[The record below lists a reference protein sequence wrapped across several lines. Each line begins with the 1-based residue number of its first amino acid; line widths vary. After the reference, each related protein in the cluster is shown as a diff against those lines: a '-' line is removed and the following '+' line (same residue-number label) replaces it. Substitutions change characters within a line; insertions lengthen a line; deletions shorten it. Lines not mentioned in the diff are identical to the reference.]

1 MILWNERQWR
11 REMLLCALV
20 FQVIFLVEL
29 VGLWEMIVVDPGVHR
44 ISYENWGWLI
54 NDWQAPAYWENYFLR
69 ILSVAL
75 ALNWVAQVL
84 FWANAV
90 YVWLHRERFGHSRLA
105 IAVEIV
111 LVTAAA
117 LAVRWYIKYN
127 VDFYRLFMYAIYP
140 ELLMLLQLVWV
151 LKKRDPCAE
160 KEETATTKRTSLEKV
175 LLLLVLVLGVSLAAA
190 LYRLYAVNPLGS
202 MFGMYQTEWTDG
214 AFYNAQFFDMD
225 QYCLEVDN
233 GQRTK
238 FSQGTYESLGNNNYL
253 LTDQATGEST
263 LITLGH
269 RGFYYY
275 YAPIDTVLYFTK
287 RAP

>member
-69 ILSVAL
+69 ILAVAQ
-75 ALNWVAQVL
+75 ALNVAAQVL

-105 IAVEIV
+105 IAAEIV

-160 KEETATTKRTSLEKV
+160 KGETATTKRTSLEKV

-202 MFGMYQTEWTDG
+202 MFGMYQTERTDG
-214 AFYNAQFFDMD
+214 AFYTAQFFDMD

>member
-90 YVWLHRERFGHSRLA
+90 YVWLHRERFGHSRPA

-117 LAVRWYIKYN
+117 LFVRWYIKYH

-140 ELLMLLQLVWV
+140 ELLMLLQLIWV
-151 LKKRDPCAE
+151 LKAASCSA
-160 KEETATTKRTSLEKV
+160 KRTS
-175 LLLLVLVLGVSLAAA
+175 
-190 LYRLYAVNPLGS
+190 
-202 MFGMYQTEWTDG
+202 
-214 AFYNAQFFDMD
+214 
-225 QYCLEVDN
+225 
-233 GQRTK
+233 
-238 FSQGTYESLGNNNYL
+238 
-253 LTDQATGEST
+253 
-263 LITLGH
+263 
-269 RGFYYY
+269 
-275 YAPIDTVLYFTK
+275 
-287 RAP
+287 

>member
-84 FWANAV
+84 FWAHAA
-90 YVWLHRERFGHSRLA
+90 YVWFHRAQFRLSRPI

-140 ELLMLLQLVWV
+140 ELLVLLQLVWV
-151 LKKRDPCAE
+151 LKAASCSA
-160 KEETATTKRTSLEKV
+160 KRTS
-175 LLLLVLVLGVSLAAA
+175 
-190 LYRLYAVNPLGS
+190 
-202 MFGMYQTEWTDG
+202 
-214 AFYNAQFFDMD
+214 
-225 QYCLEVDN
+225 
-233 GQRTK
+233 
-238 FSQGTYESLGNNNYL
+238 
-253 LTDQATGEST
+253 
-263 LITLGH
+263 
-269 RGFYYY
+269 
-275 YAPIDTVLYFTK
+275 
-287 RAP
+287 

>member
-20 FQVIFLVEL
+20 FQAIFLIEL
-29 VGLWEMIVVDPGVHR
+29 VGLWGMIVVDPKVHL
-44 ISYENWGWLI
+44 ISYENWGWLCQE
-54 NDWQAPAYWENYFLR
+54 WQQPAWQHNYFTQ
-69 ILSVAL
+69 ITGTAL

-105 IAVEIV
+105 IATEIV

-190 LYRLYAVNPLGS
+190 LYRLYAVKPLGS
-202 MFGMYQTEWTDG
+202 MFGMYQTEWADG

-225 QYCLEVDN
+225 QYCLEVDD

>member
-1 MILWNERQWR
+1 MYQYWPVTNLMPNRFNHSMDKKAI
-11 REMLLCALV
+11 REN
-20 FQVIFLVEL
+20 F
-29 VGLWEMIVVDPGVHR
+29 
-44 ISYENWGWLI
+44 
-54 NDWQAPAYWENYFLR
+54 
-69 ILSVAL
+69 
-75 ALNWVAQVL
+75 
-84 FWANAV
+84 
-90 YVWLHRERFGHSRLA
+90 
-105 IAVEIV
+105 
-111 LVTAAA
+111 
-117 LAVRWYIKYN
+117 
-127 VDFYRLFMYAIYP
+127 
-140 ELLMLLQLVWV
+140 
-151 LKKRDPCAE
+151 
-160 KEETATTKRTSLEKV
+160 
-175 LLLLVLVLGVSLAAA
+175 LLLTSVILGILLIAA

-214 AFYNAQFFDMD
+214 AFYNAQFFNKD
-225 QYCLEVDN
+225 QYYLEVDN

>member
-105 IAVEIV
+105 IAAEIV

-151 LKKRDPCAE
+151 LKAASCSA
-160 KEETATTKRTSLEKV
+160 KRTS
-175 LLLLVLVLGVSLAAA
+175 
-190 LYRLYAVNPLGS
+190 
-202 MFGMYQTEWTDG
+202 
-214 AFYNAQFFDMD
+214 
-225 QYCLEVDN
+225 
-233 GQRTK
+233 
-238 FSQGTYESLGNNNYL
+238 
-253 LTDQATGEST
+253 
-263 LITLGH
+263 
-269 RGFYYY
+269 
-275 YAPIDTVLYFTK
+275 
-287 RAP
+287 

>member
-20 FQVIFLVEL
+20 FQAIFLIEL
-29 VGLWEMIVVDPGVHR
+29 IGLWGMIVVDPKVHL
-44 ISYENWGWLI
+44 ISYENWGWLCQE
-54 NDWQAPAYWENYFLR
+54 WQQPAWQHNYFTQ
-69 ILSVAL
+69 ITGTAL

-90 YVWLHRERFGHSRLA
+90 YVWLHRERFGHSRPV
-105 IAVEIV
+105 IAAEIV

-117 LAVRWYIKYN
+117 LFIRWYIKYN

-160 KEETATTKRTSLEKV
+160 KEEAATTKRTSLEKV

-214 AFYNAQFFDMD
+214 AFYNAQFFNKD
-225 QYCLEVDN
+225 QYYLEVDD

-238 FSQGTYESLGNNNYL
+238 FSQGTYESLGNNHYL

-263 LITLGH
+263 LITQGH

>member
-44 ISYENWGWLI
+44 ISYENWDWLI

-69 ILSVAL
+69 ILAVAQ
-75 ALNWVAQVL
+75 ALNVAAQVL

-90 YVWLHRERFGHSRLA
+90 YVWLHRAQFRLSRPI

-160 KEETATTKRTSLEKV
+160 KAETAMTKRTSLEKV

-190 LYRLYAVNPLGS
+190 LYRLYALNPLGS

-214 AFYNAQFFDMD
+214 AFYNAQFFNKD
-225 QYCLEVDN
+225 QYYLEVDD

>member
-54 NDWQAPAYWENYFLR
+54 NDWQAPAYWENYVLR

-117 LAVRWYIKYN
+117 LFVRWYIKYH

-151 LKKRDPCAE
+151 LKAASCSA
-160 KEETATTKRTSLEKV
+160 KRTS
-175 LLLLVLVLGVSLAAA
+175 
-190 LYRLYAVNPLGS
+190 
-202 MFGMYQTEWTDG
+202 
-214 AFYNAQFFDMD
+214 
-225 QYCLEVDN
+225 
-233 GQRTK
+233 
-238 FSQGTYESLGNNNYL
+238 
-253 LTDQATGEST
+253 
-263 LITLGH
+263 
-269 RGFYYY
+269 
-275 YAPIDTVLYFTK
+275 
-287 RAP
+287 

>member
-44 ISYENWGWLI
+44 ISYENWAGLI

-90 YVWLHRERFGHSRLA
+90 YVWLHRERFGHSRPA

-117 LAVRWYIKYN
+117 LFVRWYIKYH
-127 VDFYRLFMYAIYP
+127 VDFYRLFMYAILP
-140 ELLMLLQLVWV
+140 GAAHAPQLVWV
-151 LKKRDPCAE
+151 LKGGVVLRQTDILKNTHKNFRAEPC
-160 KEETATTKRTSLEKV
+160 
-175 LLLLVLVLGVSLAAA
+175 VSCMA
-190 LYRLYAVNPLGS
+190 LPGFLFLIYRS
-202 MFGMYQTEWTDG
+202 S
-214 AFYNAQFFDMD
+214 
-225 QYCLEVDN
+225 
-233 GQRTK
+233 RK
-238 FSQGTYESLGNNNYL
+238 
-253 LTDQATGEST
+253 
-263 LITLGH
+263 
-269 RGFYYY
+269 
-275 YAPIDTVLYFTK
+275 
-287 RAP
+287 

>member
-90 YVWLHRERFGHSRLA
+90 
-105 IAVEIV
+105 
-111 LVTAAA
+111 
-117 LAVRWYIKYN
+117 
-127 VDFYRLFMYAIYP
+127 
-140 ELLMLLQLVWV
+140 
-151 LKKRDPCAE
+151 
-160 KEETATTKRTSLEKV
+160 
-175 LLLLVLVLGVSLAAA
+175 
-190 LYRLYAVNPLGS
+190 
-202 MFGMYQTEWTDG
+202 
-214 AFYNAQFFDMD
+214 
-225 QYCLEVDN
+225 
-233 GQRTK
+233 
-238 FSQGTYESLGNNNYL
+238 
-253 LTDQATGEST
+253 
-263 LITLGH
+263 
-269 RGFYYY
+269 
-275 YAPIDTVLYFTK
+275 
-287 RAP
+287 

>member
-44 ISYENWGWLI
+44 ISYENWGWII
-54 NDWQAPAYWENYFLR
+54 NDWQPPAYWEHNSLR
-69 ILSVAL
+69 ILAVAQ
-75 ALNWVAQVL
+75 ALNVAAQFL

-90 YVWLHRERFGHSRLA
+90 YVWLHRERFGHSRPA

-117 LAVRWYIKYN
+117 LAARWYIKYN

-225 QYCLEVDN
+225 QYCLEVDD

-263 LITLGH
+263 LITQGH

>member
-1 MILWNERQWR
+1 M
-11 REMLLCALV
+11 
-20 FQVIFLVEL
+20 
-29 VGLWEMIVVDPGVHR
+29 
-44 ISYENWGWLI
+44 
-54 NDWQAPAYWENYFLR
+54 
-69 ILSVAL
+69 
-75 ALNWVAQVL
+75 
-84 FWANAV
+84 
-90 YVWLHRERFGHSRLA
+90 
-105 IAVEIV
+105 
-111 LVTAAA
+111 
-117 LAVRWYIKYN
+117 
-127 VDFYRLFMYAIYP
+127 
-140 ELLMLLQLVWV
+140 
-151 LKKRDPCAE
+151 
-160 KEETATTKRTSLEKV
+160 
-175 LLLLVLVLGVSLAAA
+175 SLAAA
-190 LYRLYAVNPLGS
+190 LYRLYAVKPLGS

>member
-1 MILWNERQWR
+1 MFGSTGRSS
-11 REMLLCALV
+11 
-20 FQVIFLVEL
+20 
-29 VGLWEMIVVDPGVHR
+29 GL
-44 ISYENWGWLI
+44 
-54 NDWQAPAYWENYFLR
+54 
-69 ILSVAL
+69 
-75 ALNWVAQVL
+75 
-84 FWANAV
+84 
-90 YVWLHRERFGHSRLA
+90 SRPI

-202 MFGMYQTEWTDG
+202 MFGMYQTERTDG

>member
-44 ISYENWGWLI
+44 ISYENWGWL
-54 NDWQAPAYWENYFLR
+54 NYFLR
-69 ILSVAL
+69 ILAVAQ
-75 ALNWVAQVL
+75 ALNVAAQVL

-90 YVWLHRERFGHSRLA
+90 YVWLHRERFGHSRPA

-117 LAVRWYIKYN
+117 LAARWYIKYN

-225 QYCLEVDN
+225 QYCLEVDD

-238 FSQGTYESLGNNNYL
+238 FSQGTYESLGNNHYL
-253 LTDQATGEST
+253 LTDQTTGEST
-263 LITLGH
+263 LITQGH

>member
-11 REMLLCALV
+11 WEMLLCALV

-69 ILSVAL
+69 ILAVAQ
-75 ALNWVAQVL
+75 ALNVAAQVL

-90 YVWLHRERFGHSRLA
+90 YVWLHRERFGHSRPV
-105 IAVEIV
+105 IAAEIV

-160 KEETATTKRTSLEKV
+160 KGETATTKRTSLEKV

-214 AFYNAQFFDMD
+214 AFYNAQFFNKD
-225 QYCLEVDN
+225 QYYLEVDD

-238 FSQGTYESLGNNNYL
+238 FSQGTYESLGNNHYL
-253 LTDQATGEST
+253 LTDQTTGEST
-263 LITLGH
+263 LITQGH

>member
-90 YVWLHRERFGHSRLA
+90 YVWLHRERFGHTARPSPWRSFWSRRRPCSSGGTSS
-105 IAVEIV
+105 ITWIS
-111 LVTAAA
+111 TA
-117 LAVRWYIKYN
+117 
-127 VDFYRLFMYAIYP
+127 
-140 ELLMLLQLVWV
+140 
-151 LKKRDPCAE
+151 
-160 KEETATTKRTSLEKV
+160 
-175 LLLLVLVLGVSLAAA
+175 
-190 LYRLYAVNPLGS
+190 
-202 MFGMYQTEWTDG
+202 
-214 AFYNAQFFDMD
+214 
-225 QYCLEVDN
+225 CLC
-233 GQRTK
+233 TP
-238 FSQGTYESLGNNNYL
+238 
-253 LTDQATGEST
+253 ST
-263 LITLGH
+263 
-269 RGFYYY
+269 RSC
-275 YAPIDTVLYFTK
+275 
-287 RAP
+287 